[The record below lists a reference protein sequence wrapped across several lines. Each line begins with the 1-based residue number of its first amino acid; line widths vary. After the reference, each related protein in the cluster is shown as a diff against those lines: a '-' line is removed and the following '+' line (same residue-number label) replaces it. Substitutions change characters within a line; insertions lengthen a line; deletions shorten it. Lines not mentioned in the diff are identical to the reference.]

1 MLGPMA
7 DHTTTD
13 SEGQPVSAGTSVRV
27 THIHDSTVAPLSQ
40 LERDRVLSMLGEKF
54 EVYEVDE
61 WGQAWVE
68 KWGASGFRVGS
79 RPPRIQ
85 IKPRRPFAP
94 ADEA

>member
-1 MLGPMA
+1 
-7 DHTTTD
+7 
-13 SEGQPVSAGTSVRV
+13 
-27 THIHDSTVAPLSQ
+27 
-40 LERDRVLSMLGEKF
+40 MLGEKF